1 MTDIVQVTTTIDDE
15 DRATMMAR
23 TVVEE
28 GLAACAQVQ
37 GPIRSIYRWQGS
49 VEQATEGYCHFK
61 TTKPRATELR
71 NRVRQLHSYDV
82 PEMIE
87 LPIVDGHAPYLAW
100 VREETGSGEPGPQHG

>member
-15 DRATMMAR
+15 DRATTMAR

-49 VEQATEGYCHFK
+49 VEHATEWYCHFK
-61 TTKPRATELR
+61 TTKPRAADLR
-71 NRVRQLHSYDV
+71 TRVRQLHSYDV

-87 LPIVDGHAPYLAW
+87 LPIVGGYEPYLAW
-100 VREETGSGEPGPQHG
+100 IREETGGSDPAPEHG